1 MASRVH
7 LPDDHN
13 HTTECFKRMSDAGPG
28 IHDTASIAAPFW
40 PSWADAGRLVWFQ
53 PEGQS
58 KCVQGVLTVLDF
70 YDDGDG
76 GEYPVFG
83 VLDNDGT
90 QHDFSSTVKWGFVGM
105 STPPQPRSPVDWEAI
120 GHRVVW
126 HVCTAV
132 LSGMA
137 AVRIWGASC

>member
-28 IHDTASIAAPFW
+28 IDDTVSIAAPFW
-40 PSWADAGRLVWFQ
+40 PSWADAGRLVWLQ

-58 KCVQGVLTVLDF
+58 QCVQGVLTVLDLH
-70 YDDGDG
+70 DDGDG
-76 GEYPVFG
+76 GVYPVFG
-83 VLDNDGT
+83 VLDNGT
-90 QHDFSSTVKWGFVGM
+90 QHDFSAAAKWGFVGM
-105 STPPQPRSPVDWEAI
+105 STPPQPRRPVDWGAI

-132 LSGMA
+132 LGGMA

>member
-28 IHDTASIAAPFW
+28 IDDTVSI
-40 PSWADAGRLVWFQ
+40 
-53 PEGQS
+53 
-58 KCVQGVLTVLDF
+58 
-70 YDDGDG
+70 
-76 GEYPVFG
+76 
-83 VLDNDGT
+83 
-90 QHDFSSTVKWGFVGM
+90 
-105 STPPQPRSPVDWEAI
+105 VDWESL
-120 GHRVVW
+120 GHTVVKYLC
-126 HVCTAV
+126 VAV